1 MASTVT
7 SPALILSIYLG
18 IVSCCA
24 AKGDLELPILL
35 SLPPKCWACSLV
47 PLLPL
52 LASDEDFLSV
62 GFLFVFSSELFS

>member
-18 IVSCCA
+18 IVSCA
-24 AKGDLELPILL
+24 AKGDLELLILL

-62 GFLFVFSSELFS
+62 GFLFVSSSELFS